1 MTFGQAMFLAV
12 LQGVSELFPISSLGH
27 TVLIPALL
35 RWQIDRDSPEFLSFV
50 VALHLGTALALVVF
64 YWATWKGIVG
74 AFVRSVAR
82 GRFER
87 TADEK
92 TAWLLVAGTI
102 PVALLGVYFES
113 AVRTLFASPLPVSLF
128 LVANGTIM
136 FLGEHLRRRQ
146 HAASDRAYRA
156 LESLNWRD
164 GALIGL
170 SQGLALLPGISRS
183 GTSIVAGLLADLD
196 HEAAARFSFLLA
208 TPVIFAASVLEVP
221 KLFTASGNTV
231 LTEALAGG
239 VLAGVVAY
247 ASVAFLTKYFENND
261 LRPFGW
267 YCLIVGA
274 ACAVLFITKVI
285 A

>member
-1 MTFGQAMFLAV
+1 MTFAQAMFLAA

-35 RWQIDRDSPEFLSFV
+35 HWKIARESPQFLSFV

-64 YWATWKGIVG
+64 YRTTWKGIIT
-74 AFVRSVAR
+74 AFVRSVVR
-82 GRFER
+82 GRFDG
-87 TADEK
+87 TSDEK
-92 TAWLLVAGTI
+92 TAWLLIAGTI

-113 AVRTLFASPLPVSLF
+113 TVRSLFASPLPVSLF
-128 LVANGTIM
+128 LVANGAIM
-136 FLGEHLRRRQ
+136 FLGERLRRAQ
-146 HAASDRAYRA
+146 HAGRGKGYRV
-156 LESLNWRD
+156 LEEISWLD

-196 HEAAARFSFLLA
+196 HESAARFSFLLA
-208 TPVIFAASVLEVP
+208 TPVILAASVVEVP
-221 KLFTASGNTV
+221 LLFTPSGSAI

-239 VLAGVVAY
+239 ALSGIVAY
-247 ASVAFLTKYFENND
+247 ASVAFLTKYFESND

-267 YCLIVGA
+267 YCLVVGA
-274 ACAVLFITKVI
+274 VCAVLFATKVI